1 MRAGHREWSMLPL
14 VSKAHLPRA
23 DVRFFVANFH
33 TLKSLSFPLI
43 FSLGYKNANSIILS
57 ARTIFSKSPVITI
70 TFQRQ
75 INCAYI
81 FLEVQWPKLIQY
93 FNLTIQN
100 RAEGSTLHVLQI
112 IPFIHANTPHTPFLS
127 EQCCIVNSHF
137 ITHDLS

>member
-1 MRAGHREWSMLPL
+1 MLPL

-23 DVRFFVANFH
+23 DVCFFVANFH

-43 FSLGYKNANSIILS
+43 FSVGYKNANSIILS
-57 ARTIFSKSPVITI
+57 AHTIFSKSPVVTI

-81 FLEVQWPKLIQY
+81 FLEVQWPQFIQY

-100 RAEGSTLHVLQI
+100 RAEGLTLPVLQI
-112 IPFIHANTPHTPFLS
+112 IPFIHANTHIPFFLTNAALLTL
-127 EQCCIVNSHF
+127 I
-137 ITHDLS
+137 L